1 MKTHRRTRAF
11 LALSSALLLTF
22 AAACNSRSVAQAPAA
37 TPATSDLPKIDFEKY
52 TLPNG
57 LDVILSEDH
66 RLPLVAVNLWYHV
79 GPANEEAGRT
89 GFAHLFEH
97 MMFQAS
103 KHVPPDT
110 YFKTVEGAGGSNI
123 NGTTDFDRTNYFE
136 TMPSNQLD
144 LALWLESDRMGY
156 LLDVLDQASFANQQD
171 VVRNERRQSVENQP
185 YGIVEEA
192 MFHTLFP
199 KTHPYYADVIGS
211 HADIQAAKLEDVKN
225 FFKTYYAPNNASL
238 AIVGDIDKAQVKA
251 LVEKYFGPFK
261 KGPAVPKPSAEAPKI
276 TAERRIVVKDRVELP
291 KVYMAWITPSFFKQG
306 DADADIAA
314 TILGGGKSSRLYK
327 SLVYDKQIAQT
338 VTAQQYSLMLGSVFS
353 IEATAR
359 PGHTAEEIEKAVDEQ
374 LAKLRDGGPE
384 ANEVERARN
393 VIETRIVEGLENLGG
408 FGGVADRLNTYNH
421 YLNDPGYLPKDI
433 QRYRDVTPASI
444 RTFAQD
450 QLAPT
455 ARVVVYGLPGQ
466 PDLGAPVPTPKP
478 VKVAAGTG
486 AESIN
491 TDEAWRNEPPK
502 AAEARQL
509 QVPIPKSFVLP
520 NGLTVLVNERPNLP
534 IVSERVVVKTGSG
547 ANPADK
553 PGLANFTAEMLD
565 EGAGSR
571 SSLQMADQVA
581 QLGGSL
587 QTSSSMDASQVFA
600 GSLKRTFPDML
611 ALVGDVVRHPNFPQE
626 EVDRQRA
633 SRLASLV
640 QQREDPNRVASAVMY
655 SALYGQQHP
664 YGYTEIG
671 TEASNKAISRDDLTK
686 FWSQNFV
693 PNNAA
698 LIVSGQITV
707 DELKPMVEK
716 VFGDWA
722 KGTPAQVTLGEPTTD
737 NAKLLLVDKPGAPQ
751 TQLRVATIG
760 VARNT
765 PDYEPIIVMNEI
777 LGGLFSSR
785 INLNLREEHGYTYGA
800 SSQFV
805 FRRSA
810 GPFLVG
816 TGVRTDVTGPA
827 VSEIMKELK
836 RIRESDVSQEE
847 LTLSKDSL
855 VRSLPADFETSS
867 NMNATTANM
876 FIYDLGYDY
885 YAKLAPK
892 LSAITVDQVR
902 SVAQKYIVPEKL
914 MVVAVGDRAKVAPA
928 LGKLNL
934 GSTESWNADATP
946 AAPPKAT
953 STR

>member
-1 MKTHRRTRAF
+1 
-11 LALSSALLLTF
+11 
-22 AAACNSRSVAQAPAA
+22 
-37 TPATSDLPKIDFEKY
+37 
-52 TLPNG
+52 
-57 LDVILSEDH
+57 
-66 RLPLVAVNLWYHV
+66 
-79 GPANEEAGRT
+79 
-89 GFAHLFEH
+89 
-97 MMFQAS
+97 
-103 KHVPPDT
+103 
-110 YFKTVEGAGGSNI
+110 
-123 NGTTDFDRTNYFE
+123 
-136 TMPSNQLD
+136 
-144 LALWLESDRMGY
+144 
-156 LLDVLDQASFANQQD
+156 
-171 VVRNERRQSVENQP
+171 
-185 YGIVEEA
+185 
-192 MFHTLFP
+192 
-199 KTHPYYADVIGS
+199 
-211 HADIQAAKLEDVKN
+211 
-225 FFKTYYAPNNASL
+225 
-238 AIVGDIDKAQVKA
+238 
-251 LVEKYFGPFK
+251 
-261 KGPAVPKPSAEAPKI
+261 
-276 TAERRIVVKDRVELP
+276 
-291 KVYMAWITPSFFKQG
+291 
-306 DADADIAA
+306 
-314 TILGGGKSSRLYK
+314 
-327 SLVYDKQIAQT
+327 
-338 VTAQQYSLMLGSVFS
+338 
-353 IEATAR
+353 
-359 PGHTAEEIEKAVDEQ
+359 
-374 LAKLRDGGPE
+374 
-384 ANEVERARN
+384 
-393 VIETRIVEGLENLGG
+393 
-408 FGGVADRLNTYNH
+408 
-421 YLNDPGYLPKDI
+421 
-433 QRYRDVTPASI
+433 
-444 RTFAQD
+444 
-450 QLAPT
+450 
-455 ARVVVYGLPGQ
+455 
-466 PDLGAPVPTPKP
+466 
-478 VKVAAGTG
+478 
-486 AESIN
+486 
-491 TDEAWRNEPPK
+491 
-502 AAEARQL
+502 
-509 QVPIPKSFVLP
+509 
-520 NGLTVLVNERPNLP
+520 
-534 IVSERVVVKTGSG
+534 
-547 ANPADK
+547 
-553 PGLANFTAEMLD
+553 
-565 EGAGSR
+565 
-571 SSLQMADQVA
+571 MADQVA

-671 TEASNKAISRDDLTK
+671 TETSNKVISRDDLTK

-722 KGTPAQVTLGEPTTD
+722 KGTPAQVTIGEPTTD
-737 NAKLLLVDKPGAPQ
+737 KAKLLLVDKPGAPQ

-760 VARNT
+760 VPRNT

-827 VSEIMKELK
+827 VAEIMKELK

-855 VRSLPADFETSS
+855 VRSLPADFETSG

-902 SVAQKYIVPEKL
+902 NVAQKYIVPEKL

-946 AAPPKAT
+946 STQPKST